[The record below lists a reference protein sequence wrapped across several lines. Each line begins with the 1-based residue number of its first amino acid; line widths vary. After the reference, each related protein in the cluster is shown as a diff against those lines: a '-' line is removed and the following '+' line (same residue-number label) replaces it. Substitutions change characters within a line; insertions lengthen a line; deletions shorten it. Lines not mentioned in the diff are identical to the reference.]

1 MNGADETSD
10 GVAARRGMSWSD
22 LCEELDQEVYL
33 TAYLPAGGTREFDA
47 WRGQKWPVEHS
58 RRHPLRS
65 YDPACMIK
73 PLTR

>member
-1 MNGADETSD
+1 MSGTDETSVSAAYRC
-10 GVAARRGMSWSD
+10 GVSWD
-22 LCEELDQEVYL
+22 ELCEELDQEVYL

-47 WRGQKWPVEHS
+47 WRAQKWPAEHS